1 MLLSMD
7 LLRVNFLYL
16 LNEMSQLKNNAAV
29 LPFIPLS
36 VFEEIAVLDPLD
48 AFPDP
53 DTTGGTEWKRLT
65 EIASDLFERCPGREW
80 IRNVTQ
86 FSHTWKCKSWL
97 QDCNFLLTLT
107 RPMECHHSSGASS
120 SAIPAQ

>member
-1 MLLSMD
+1 MLLSLD
-7 LLRVNFLYL
+7 LRKVTISAL
-16 LNEMSQLKNNAAV
+16 LNEIFWLNNVTVV

-36 VFEEIAVLDPLD
+36 VFEEIAVLDPLS

-53 DTTGGTEWKRLT
+53 DTTGGVEWKRTT

-86 FSHTWKCKSWL
+86 YSHTWKCKSL
-97 QDCNFLLTLT
+97 SHALK
-107 RPMECHHSSGASS
+107 
-120 SAIPAQ
+120 